1 MEKIY
6 EIQKKIINSC
16 KLCNRDPSD
25 IKLIAVS
32 KQQTDERVNL
42 ALDYGQRVFGENR
55 IKEAI
60 QRWENKK
67 KKLTDIELHLIGPL
81 QSNKVKDAVKNFD
94 FIHTIDREKIAIEL
108 NKEMIRQE
116 KTLPCFIQVNTGLE
130 SQKSGIYP
138 NNVEEFLKFCQNT
151 TNLKIIGLMCIPPA
165 EDNPTLHFGFL
176 KNLANKLKL
185 DFLSMGMSSDYD
197 IAIQLGATHIRIG
210 SAFFGDR

>member
-32 KQQTDERVNL
+32 KQQTDERVNS

-116 KTLPCFIQVNTGLE
+116 KTIPCFIQVNTGLE

-138 NNVEEFLKFCQNT
+138 NNVEEFLKFCHNN

>member
-32 KQQTDERVNL
+32 KQQTDERVNS

-94 FIHTIDREKIAIEL
+94 FIHTIDREKIAI
-108 NKEMIRQE
+108 
-116 KTLPCFIQVNTGLE
+116 
-130 SQKSGIYP
+130 
-138 NNVEEFLKFCQNT
+138 
-151 TNLKIIGLMCIPPA
+151 
-165 EDNPTLHFGFL
+165 
-176 KNLANKLKL
+176 
-185 DFLSMGMSSDYD
+185 
-197 IAIQLGATHIRIG
+197 
-210 SAFFGDR
+210 

>member
-32 KQQTDERVNL
+32 KQQTDERVNS

-116 KTLPCFIQVNTGLE
+116 KTIPCFIQVNTGLE

-138 NNVEEFLKFCQNT
+138 NNVEEFLNFVITIQ
-151 TNLKIIGLMCIPPA
+151 I
-165 EDNPTLHFGFL
+165 
-176 KNLANKLKL
+176 LKL
-185 DFLSMGMSSDYD
+185 
-197 IAIQLGATHIRIG
+197 LG
-210 SAFFGDR
+210 

>member
-16 KLCNRDPSD
+16 KLCNRAPSD

-42 ALDYGQRVFGENR
+42 ALDHGQRVFGENR
-55 IKEAI
+55 VQEAI

-67 KKLTDIELHLIGPL
+67 KNLTDIELHLIGPL

-116 KTLPCFIQVNTGLE
+116 KTIPCFIQVNTGLE
-130 SQKSGIYP
+130 NQKSGICP
-138 NNVEEFLKFCQNT
+138 NNVEEFLKFCHNN
-151 TNLKIIGLMCIPPA
+151 TNLKIIGLMCIPPV

-176 KNLANKLKL
+176 KNLANKLNL

>member
-32 KQQTDERVNL
+32 KQQTDERVNS

-116 KTLPCFIQVNTGLE
+116 KTIPCFIQVNTGLE
-130 SQKSGIYP
+130 RQKSGIYP
-138 NNVEEFLKFCQNT
+138 NNVEEFLKFCHNN

-197 IAIQLGATHIRIG
+197 TAIQLGATHIRIG

>member
-32 KQQTDERVNL
+32 KQQTDERVNS

-67 KKLTDIELHLIGPL
+67 KKINWYWVT
-81 QSNKVKDAVKNFD
+81 
-94 FIHTIDREKIAIEL
+94 L
-108 NKEMIRQE
+108 NWSFAK
-116 KTLPCFIQVNTGLE
+116 
-130 SQKSGIYP
+130 
-138 NNVEEFLKFCQNT
+138 
-151 TNLKIIGLMCIPPA
+151 
-165 EDNPTLHFGFL
+165 
-176 KNLANKLKL
+176 
-185 DFLSMGMSSDYD
+185 
-197 IAIQLGATHIRIG
+197 
-210 SAFFGDR
+210 